1 MTTSE
6 PTNQNHIQQ
15 TLFAVDSL
23 AKTSQSQVEA
33 KVSRRR
39 QGLVYSMNSS
49 ESYAWYDQDSSSWK
63 TSQRSLIT
71 GWTPFSESFT
81 RQGYMNANGHVF
93 QRQWLEPVTSE
104 TGGGQF
110 VTLPTPLASDPERK
124 AKFKQGGTPL
134 MGALLPT
141 PNTMDHLPQRSP
153 EALKK
158 QMEGPRKGRT
168 KLANLREA
176 VNPETQRL
184 FNSMLPTPTV
194 CNDSIYY
201 DNSPNKDKRH
211 SKGLATHMVDQ
222 LPTPRASE
230 WKGCGQVGSK
240 SSLKWKEQGYLSGVM
255 NETCSPQIGEAT
267 HLNPSFVEEMM
278 GYPVGWT
285 DLEH

>member
-15 TLFAVDSL
+15 TLFAVGSL
-23 AKTSQSQVEA
+23 VPTSAQRE
-33 KVSRRR
+33 KVSVSPKKLG
-39 QGLVYSMNSS
+39 QVSFTNSC
-49 ESYAWYDQDSSSWK
+49 ESFSWFDPNTSSWK
-63 TSQRSLIT
+63 TWQRSLIT
-71 GWTPFSESFT
+71 GWTPYLQSFT

-104 TGGGQF
+104 TGGGL
-110 VTLPTPLASDPERK
+110 LPTPLASDPERK

-141 PNTMDHLPQRSP
+141 P
-153 EALKK
+153 
-158 QMEGPRKGRT
+158 
-168 KLANLREA
+168 
-176 VNPETQRL
+176 
-184 FNSMLPTPTV
+184 TV
-194 CNDSIYY
+194 C
-201 DNSPNKDKRH
+201 
-211 SKGLATHMVDQ
+211 KGLATHVADQ

-240 SSLKWKEQGYLSGVM
+240 SSLDWEKKGYLSGVM
-255 NETCSPQIGEAT
+255 NETCSPQTGEAT

-278 GYPVGWT
+278 GYPIGWT

>member
-6 PTNQNHIQQ
+6 PTNQNHIQHQ
-15 TLFAVDSL
+15 LSL
-23 AKTSQSQVEA
+23 GVFHAKTFQSQVEA
-33 KVSRRR
+33 KASRRI
-39 QGLVYSMNSS
+39 QGLVFSTNSS

-63 TSQRSLIT
+63 TSQRSLLT
-71 GWTPFSESFT
+71 DWTSFSESFT

-93 QRQWLEPVTSE
+93 QRQWLELATKE
-104 TGGGQF
+104 IDGGQF

-141 PNTMDHLPQRSP
+141 P
-153 EALKK
+153 
-158 QMEGPRKGRT
+158 
-168 KLANLREA
+168 
-176 VNPETQRL
+176 
-184 FNSMLPTPTV
+184 TV

-201 DNSPNKDKRH
+201 DNSPNKHKRH
-211 SKGLATHMVDQ
+211 SKGLATHVADQ

-240 SSLKWKEQGYLSGVM
+240 SSLDWEKKGYLSGVL
-255 NETCSPQIGEAT
+255 NETCSPQTGEAT

-278 GYPVGWT
+278 GYPIGWT